1 MPIKNLVAYKTLGS
15 TNDAARLYEPGT
27 CVVSQEQ
34 SSGRGRHGK
43 TWLSPIG
50 GLYFSYVF
58 KNNTNANSGL
68 LSIIAGIALHRILI
82 LESKEKELNKENLCI
97 KWPND
102 IIEIIRISENTLEQR
117 KIAGIL
123 IEKTSD
129 DKFIL
134 GIGINLCEA
143 DLLNNCDQK
152 AGFMSLHDNSL
163 DKTFIL
169 CSVISEFMEILETWD
184 FQKISEYWN
193 INSAYKFN
201 SVVTFTSSS
210 FEQKNITKTGRVREL
225 DSDGSLL
232 IEDSVT
238 GENIS
243 LSSGE
248 VNGLRQ
254 VLE

>member
-1 MPIKNLVAYKTLGS
+1 MPIKNIIAYKTLGS

-43 TWLSPIG
+43 TWMSPNG
-50 GLYFSYVF
+50 GLYFSYIF
-58 KNNTNANSGL
+58 ENNTNVNSGL

-82 LESKEKELNKENLCI
+82 LESKEKELNKENLRI

-102 IIEIIRISENTLEQR
+102 IVEIIEISENTFEQR
-117 KIAGIL
+117 KISGIL

-134 GIGINLCEA
+134 GIGINLCKV
-143 DLLNNCDQK
+143 DLLYDCNQK
-152 AGFMSLHDNSL
+152 VSFMSLHDNSL

-169 CSVISEFMEILETWD
+169 CSVINDFMEILETWD
-184 FQKISEYWN
+184 FKKISDYWDA
-193 INSAYKFN
+193 NSAYKFN
-201 SVVTFTSSS
+201 SAVI
-210 FEQKNITKTGRVREL
+210 FEQKNITKTGRICAL
-225 DSDGSLL
+225 NGDGSLL

-238 GENIS
+238 GENLS
-243 LSSGE
+243 LNSGE